1 MGSFGRQVLGTIG
14 SSVQL
19 LATEEHHRKPHGMT
33 VDWSTVAAVSG
44 SDYVAEDSVTVPIG
58 KKCLKVGQLLTKI
71 TASGK
76 FGPYD
81 PADALGRQLLV
92 RGDAF
97 LVNRLIL
104 EEDVNSDHPDVID
117 GGIVWFDRLI
127 QSGVG
132 AHSLAAGPTRAEL
145 EALFPLLTYHDV

>member
-1 MGSFGRQVLGTIG
+1 
-14 SSVQL
+14 
-19 LATEEHHRKPHGMT
+19 
-33 VDWSTVAAVSG
+33 
-44 SDYVAEDSVTVPIG
+44 VPIG

-81 PADALGRQLLV
+81 PAAADGRQLFV
-92 RGDAF
+92 RGDSF
-97 LVNRLIL
+97 LVNRLVL
-104 EEDVNSDHPDVID
+104 EDDPTSDHPNVID
-117 GGIVWFDRLI
+117 GGMVYFDRLI

-145 EALFPLLTYHDV
+145 EALFPLLTYADM

>member
-1 MGSFGRQVLGTIG
+1 MGSFGRQVVGTIG
-14 SSVQL
+14 SGISL
-19 LATEEHHRKPHGMT
+19 LATEEHHRKPFGMT
-33 VDWSTVAAVSG
+33 LDWSTVAAVAG
-44 SDYVAEDSVTVPIG
+44 ADYTTEDGITVPIG

-81 PADALGRQLLV
+81 PAAADGRQLFV
-92 RGDAF
+92 RGDSF
-97 LVNRLIL
+97 LVNRLVL
-104 EEDVNSDHPDVID
+104 EDDPTSDHPNVID
-117 GGIVWFDRLI
+117 GGMVYFDRLI

-145 EALFPLLTYHDV
+145 EALFPLLTYADM